1 MLDFQGG
8 ITIKILICDDDKS
21 YIADIQKHIEFFMEG
36 KNIPVQYDIYDSG
49 EPLLTSTEFYD
60 MAFLDV
66 EINGINGIDIGRVL
80 KKNNENIVLFIVTAY
95 DKYLDDALDLNVLRF
110 LQKPINS
117 QRFYAGLSQ
126 AIQRIDNST
135 VEVLVRGGDE
145 SIVTVPIQD
154 ILYVEIVD
162 RKTKVVTKNQSYLSK
177 QNIKFWQERLIAS
190 FFYQTHKS
198 FIVNLKYVTS
208 FHRDS
213 VQMQNGDTVPVAFRK
228 QAQFQ
233 RYFIDYFSRN

>member
-36 KNIPVQYDIYDSG
+36 KNISVQYDIYDSG

-66 EINGINGIDIGRVL
+66 EINGINGIDIGKVL
-80 KKNNENIVLFIVTAY
+80 KKNNENIVLFIVTAS

-145 SIVTVPIQD
+145 SIVSLPIQD

-198 FIVNLKYVTS
+198 FIVNLKLFIYICNLNLIFFS
-208 FHRDS
+208 HGCLLYSHRI
-213 VQMQNGDTVPVAFRK
+213 NNF
-228 QAQFQ
+228 
-233 RYFIDYFSRN
+233 